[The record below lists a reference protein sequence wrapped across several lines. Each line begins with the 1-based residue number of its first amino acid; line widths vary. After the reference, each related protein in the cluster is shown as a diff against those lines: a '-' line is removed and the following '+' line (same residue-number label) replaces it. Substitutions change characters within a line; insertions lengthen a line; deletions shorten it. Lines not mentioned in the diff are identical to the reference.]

1 MQKKKKYV
9 CTVCNTQWECYVY
22 DEFSTPFSVCL
33 YCLMDIE
40 STFRKLSAVNET
52 CTLCDT
58 NKECHKIIL
67 SNNPVRNYIF
77 ICNDCFSKMKNLMKE
92 KK

>member
-9 CTVCNTQWECYVY
+9 CTVCNTQWDCYVY
-22 DEFSTPFSVCL
+22 DEFATPFSICL
-33 YCLMDIE
+33 YCLMDAE
-40 STFRKLSAVNET
+40 SEFRYGDAIKNT

-58 NKECHKIIL
+58 NKECREIKL
-67 SNNPVRNYIF
+67 SNNPVQNEIY
-77 ICNDCFSKMKNLMKE
+77 ICNDCFAKIKELMKE

>member
-1 MQKKKKYV
+1 M
-9 CTVCNTQWECYVY
+9 Y

-40 STFRKLSAVNET
+40 SAFRRNLAENNT

-58 NKECHKIIL
+58 SKECHKIML
-67 SNNPVRNYIF
+67 SNNPVQNHIF
-77 ICNDCFSKMKNLMKE
+77 ICNDCFSKVKELMKE

>member
-1 MQKKKKYV
+1 MQKKKKYT
-9 CTVCNTQWECYVY
+9 CTVCNTEWECYVY
-22 DEFSTPFSVCL
+22 NEFSTPFSVCL

-40 STFRKLSAVNET
+40 NTFRKLPPINET

-58 NKECHKIIL
+58 NKECHRIIL
-67 SNNPVRNYIF
+67 SNNPVKNDMF
-77 ICNDCFSKMKNLMKE
+77 ICNDCLSKIKSLMKE